1 MDAIAVDFGA
11 TYTRF
16 AVVSSSGKI
25 RRKIVTATPKTI
37 PAIRAMFKRGFSIL
51 RQTGVSAKTPLGIA
65 SIGPLSSKR
74 GLVLN
79 TPNLGGLS
87 INLKEIVESFHR
99 GPFALL
105 NDCNAAAWG
114 EKVFGVKTRLE
125 NLVYIA
131 FGTGLGGGAVVDGN
145 LLLGKDGNAVEIG
158 HIVVDTNS
166 RVRCGCGGIGHW
178 EAFCSGTG
186 LPKLAAQIVG
196 KRLWK
201 TSWEIFESLPRDGRA
216 RKVVA
221 KMAEYN
227 AAGYASVINTF
238 DPEILVVGGG
248 LALSH
253 PRETLEKP
261 KHIMKKYQLLRTE
274 IQLSS
279 LGQDAA
285 LLGAA
290 AYVLKNV

>member
-1 MDAIAVDFGA
+1 MDIVAVDFGA

-16 AVVSSSGKI
+16 AVVTPSGKI
-25 RRKIVTATPKTI
+25 RRKIVTTTPKTI
-37 PAIRAMFKRGFSIL
+37 PAIKGMFRQGFRIL
-51 RQTGVSAKTPLGIA
+51 RQTGVSAKAPLGIA
-65 SIGPLSSKR
+65 SIGPLSIKR

-87 INLKEIVESFHR
+87 INLKEIIESVHR

-105 NDCNAAAWG
+105 NDCTAAAWG
-114 EKVFGVKTRLE
+114 EKVFGVEKRVE

-131 FGTGLGGGAVVDGN
+131 FGTGLGGGAVVDN
-145 LLLGKDGNAVEIG
+145 HLLLGKDGNAVEIG
-158 HIVVDTNS
+158 HIVVDANS
-166 RVRCGCGGIGHW
+166 RVRCGCGGTGHW

-186 LPKLAAQIVG
+186 LPKLAAQMLG

-201 TSWEIFESLPRDGRA
+201 TSWEIFESLPRDTRA

-238 DPEILVVGGG
+238 DPEVLVVGGG

-253 PRETLEKP
+253 PRETVERPQK
-261 KHIMKKYQLLRTE
+261 IMKKYQLLRTE
-274 IQLSS
+274 MQLSS

-290 AYVLKNV
+290 AYAWETV